1 MTAPSRKA
9 ATLSQMVEGLRERRQ
24 SKASM
29 EKASCGDLPTPTDTP
44 STSTAKSTSGSAGQ
58 TENDNNSDNDDNNDN
73 NDDNDDNANND
84 NSDNE
89 KASDQH
95 GKQQLSPVQ
104 PKGGKDKKG
113 NPPGYNKAKRDIV
126 KLILVVVAASML
138 GGDPKAAAVFSVV
151 AAICLKDGTLFSLK
165 NLKWLGLCVLSFV
178 MALSSWSLER
188 AVSAQ
193 DNDTNPEINPMK
205 NILWGSAK
213 IIQLCWGMTLSVF
226 LVSAYMN
233 GHRSLLEFDY
243 KWEPHAEPPPSG
255 PRTKDPPPKQYL
267 LY

>member
-1 MTAPSRKA
+1 MTAASRKA
-9 ATLSQMVEGLRERRQ
+9 ATFSHMAEGLRERRQ
-24 SKASM
+24 RKAPM
-29 EKASCGDLPTPTDTP
+29 EKESCEDLPTLTDTP
-44 STSTAKSTSGSAGQ
+44 TTTAKSTTGSASQ
-58 TENDNNSDNDDNNDN
+58 ADNDNNSDSNSNNDN
-73 NDDNDDNANND
+73 DNDKAN
-84 NSDNE
+84 
-89 KASDQH
+89 DQQ
-95 GKQQLSPVQ
+95 GKQQLSQVQ
-104 PKGGKDKKG
+104 PKDDKNKKG
-113 NPPGYNKAKRDIV
+113 HPPGYNKAKRDVV
-126 KLILVVVAASML
+126 KLILVIVAASML

-165 NLKWLGLCVLSFV
+165 NFKWLGLCVLSFV

-188 AVSAQ
+188 AVSAH
-193 DNDTNPEINPMK
+193 DNDANMETNPMK

-243 KWEPHAEPPPSG
+243 KWEPNAEPPPSG
-255 PRTKDPPPKQYL
+255 PRTKEPPPKQYL